1 MTLTIRRR
9 LAIQA
14 GLSVLVL
21 LITVLSVSW
30 VTVTT
35 ARSFR
40 NADLLSEVSKEV
52 FELHILTIEYL
63 LHPEKQLVRQWHVK
77 HEALSSLLGDITLGD
92 RQSAGLLSELGD
104 NHRVIKTIYTRII
117 ENVES
122 ENPDHAERPAYHDP
136 LVGQLMLRE
145 QAMVSAS
152 TQLLRMNRSRLLDA
166 YLANSLVVI
175 VLVTLLAAA
184 VSGTSYFLVRHV
196 VRSLLRLKEGTERIA
211 GGNLSYR
218 LHVEGRDELA
228 DLAGSF
234 DRMAERLEAA
244 RRRLDREVAERERA
258 AAALREATQILQGII
273 HASPLAVLLLDPGGR
288 VTLWNPA
295 AERTF
300 GWTEEEVL
308 GRFNP
313 TVPEE
318 EEEAFRV
325 FLSRALAGETFPNL
339 EAKRR
344 RKDGTLRDV
353 LVSTA
358 PLRDALGTIRG
369 NISIIADVTERKR
382 AEEQLKEAHSD
393 LRQFS
398 YVASHDLQEPL
409 RSIASFTQLLA
420 KRYRGRLDADADDFI
435 DFIVEGASR
444 MQTLIDDLLAYSRV
458 GTHGKSF
465 ARVDCEE
472 ILSRALANL
481 RAAVAESGAVV
492 THDPLPAVGG
502 DGSQLVQLFQNL
514 LSNAVKFRKNDV
526 PRIHVSVKMDG
537 SEWTFGVEDNGIG
550 IDPRHADWV
559 FTVFQRLHTRREYP
573 GTGIGLAVCKRIVE
587 RHGGRIW
594 VESLP
599 GEGSTFRFTIPARE
613 V

>member
-1 MTLTIRRR
+1 VRAVEIERRR
-9 LAIQA
+9 LLLFRKIFPLLQRLPGFVILYDLDRQVRFVNRYFRDRFGGSGKHLCHNVLTGSAGPCAECAIYDDAA
-14 GLSVLVL
+14 GDPPREWEGILPDGRAYRMHALPFIEEDGAPFVLVL
-21 LITVLSVSW
+21 GIDVTGSQPTGDAFRKTCEALERRIAERTAALSK
-30 VTVTT
+30 
-35 ARSFR
+35 A
-40 NADLLSEVSKEV
+40 NEDLREE
-52 FELHILTIEYL
+52 
-63 LHPEKQLVRQWHVK
+63 VRQRR
-77 HEALSSLLGDITLGD
+77 EAEI
-92 RQSAGLLSELGD
+92 
-104 NHRVIKTIYTRII
+104 
-117 ENVES
+117 
-122 ENPDHAERPAYHDP
+122 
-136 LVGQLMLRE
+136 
-145 QAMVSAS
+145 
-152 TQLLRMNRSRLLDA
+152 
-166 YLANSLVVI
+166 
-175 VLVTLLAAA
+175 
-184 VSGTSYFLVRHV
+184 
-196 VRSLLRLKEGTERIA
+196 
-211 GGNLSYR
+211 
-218 LHVEGRDELA
+218 
-228 DLAGSF
+228 
-234 DRMAERLEAA
+234 
-244 RRRLDREVAERERA
+244 
-258 AAALREATQILQGII
+258 ALREATQALQGII
-273 HASPLAVLLLDPGGR
+273 HASPLAVLLLDPEGR

-300 GWTEEEVL
+300 GWTEEEIL

-313 TVPEE
+313 IVPEE

-325 FLSRALAGETFPNL
+325 FLSRALAGEVFAGL

-550 IDPRHADWV
+550 IDPRHADRV